1 MGALL
6 FLSTQ
11 TIAYRRTMTY
21 QPVSREI
28 YRFRHR
34 PRRISTSPISE
45 ITMKLRERTAH
56 PLLIT
61 KFFPEKRR
69 RWMSL
74 QAVL

>member
-45 ITMKLRERTAH
+45 ITMKLRSALHTLS
-56 PLLIT
+56 LLRN
-61 KFFPEKRR
+61 FFLKKRR